1 MNCVLCYKT
10 FEILYLQK
18 FTWSFWKMFD
28 HFGRHLFVSSICIFW
43 CIQERIRQTLI
54 CIYRLKISSIF
65 EFWYVI
71 SISRVRGLW
80 TSWESNRLRVVYFTE
95 EILRAGVTITI
106 FPTLRKR
113 MGLADTLTARSQM
126 FHASLRSS
134 TGREDPYMPA
144 SLTAR
149 LRTGLQR
156 GHAQLEG
163 FVPFTTR

>member
-1 MNCVLCYKT
+1 
-10 FEILYLQK
+10 
-18 FTWSFWKMFD
+18 
-28 HFGRHLFVSSICIFW
+28 
-43 CIQERIRQTLI
+43 
-54 CIYRLKISSIF
+54 
-65 EFWYVI
+65 
-71 SISRVRGLW
+71 
-80 TSWESNRLRVVYFTE
+80 VVYFTE

-134 TGREDPYMPA
+134 TGREDLYMPA

-149 LRTGLQR
+149 LRTGTGLQR
-156 GHAQLEG
+156 GHAQLEDF